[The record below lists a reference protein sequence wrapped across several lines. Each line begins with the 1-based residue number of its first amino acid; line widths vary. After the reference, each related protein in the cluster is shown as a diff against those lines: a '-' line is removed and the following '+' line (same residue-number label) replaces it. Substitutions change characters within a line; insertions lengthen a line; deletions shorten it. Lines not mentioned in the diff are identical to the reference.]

1 MLDYARSFWSF
12 FWFRGSWV
20 RGFVGGFWRPRLVWV
35 GLCGWV
41 TWVPVYVKDGAG
53 AVGFTACASLSW
65 RVYHHEI
72 CSGVSVCG
80 MYLGALGRGVGQRD
94 GPFPVGFVRE
104 QGRPPSNDGVDHV
117 VSGWEVGQR
126 RAGID

>member
-12 FWFRGSWV
+12 FWSWV
-20 RGFVGGFWRPRLVWV
+20 RGFVGPGVLGSRAC
-35 GLCGWV
+35 LCGWV
-41 TWVPVYVKDGAG
+41 TWVVPVYVKDGAG

-80 MYLGALGRGVGQRD
+80 MYLGALGRGVGQRPIFN
-94 GPFPVGFVRE
+94 GAGATGAVPG
-104 QGRPPSNDGVDHV
+104 
-117 VSGWEVGQR
+117 SGTANGLESLAAQCAESAAETR
-126 RAGID
+126 